1 MEKQYLLPNGAT
13 VRTLKDVRKVLKCSG
28 RAIKHLM
35 IDKTIQKIDVT
46 NQNVQN
52 DGNENNG

>member
-1 MEKQYLLPNGAT
+1 MKNQYLLPNGAT
-13 VRTLKDVRKVLKCSG
+13 VCTLKEVRKAMKCSG

-35 IDKTIQKIDVT
+35 KDKTILKIGVT

-52 DGNENNG
+52 DGNKINN